1 MGADG
6 PPPAPLAVLLCPGL
20 PGRCLPVCLHFQ
32 MWVFSTCF
40 LGKPASD
47 PCGPHCP
54 AVLNAPRCPYLGRT
68 QPYSSTWKASV
79 PSSRLTSRGFP
90 SGASPRPRN
99 PSMPPPHPC
108 LLAHFWPQRAT
119 PVGGACPQR
128 DDRPCGGP
136 AGCPRPLCSRPKTEM
151 TEGNRRC
158 EDRTDRDSVCL
169 GAGHRLTAGL
179 ELPPGLFAGASA
191 VPLQEN
197 SHPLCPWSLPL
208 RPERQGTWE
217 QSLHR

>member
-1 MGADG
+1 MPPGAPTWAG
-6 PPPAPLAVLLCPGL
+6 PSLTRPPGKLQFLLQGS
-20 PGRCLPVCLHFQ
+20 LPVA
-32 MWVFSTCF
+32 F
-40 LGKPASD
+40 LPEPPLVPGT
-47 PCGPHCP
+47 H
-54 AVLNAPRCPYLGRT
+54 RC
-68 QPYSSTWKASV
+68 
-79 PSSRLTSRGFP
+79 
-90 SGASPRPRN
+90 
-99 PSMPPPHPC
+99 PPPHPC
-108 LLAHFWPQRAT
+108 LLAHFRPQRAT